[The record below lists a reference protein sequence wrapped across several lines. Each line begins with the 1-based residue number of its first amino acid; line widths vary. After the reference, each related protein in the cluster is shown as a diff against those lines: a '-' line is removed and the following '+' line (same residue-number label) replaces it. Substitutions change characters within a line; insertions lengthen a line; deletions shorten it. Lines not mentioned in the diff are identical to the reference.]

1 MPAFMQILFLTHR
14 LPYPPDKG
22 ERIRAFHELR
32 YLAARHD
39 VDLFCFADSAECAD
53 HQQYLRGICRSVYVE
68 VLQRPVRLLQGV
80 GNFLVGRPLSFGYFH
95 SRKFDNKVQEALR
108 SRNYDVIFI
117 YCSSM
122 ASSVPQPAPAPIVV
136 DFVDADSQKFRQYA
150 SRSGLLSR
158 WLYAREAH
166 AVAVAEQSLGQ
177 RAALAFATTQ
187 HDARELGG
195 SGVTSFPVAVMANG
209 VQVPDIPDVQDQ
221 TELRELKPFALFLGT
236 MNYPPNFDAAVYFAR
251 DIFPLV
257 RKTNPELKFV
267 IVGRDPNRQV
277 RELAKIPGVMVTGA
291 VPDASLYFRNADVS
305 VAPFR
310 ISQGFHNKIAESLAV
325 GIPVVT
331 TSRAMAGVG
340 LGERDGLFVA
350 DTTQEFAD
358 TVIRLLKDPALRQ
371 GLRQRAPS
379 VAQRLSW
386 DVRLSK
392 MEQLIVQALA
402 VKSADRSPALAVRH

>member
-1 MPAFMQILFLTHR
+1 MQILFLTHR

-39 VDLFCFADSAECAD
+39 VDLFCFADSAECAEQ
-53 HQQYLRGICRSVYVE
+53 QQYLRGICRSVYVE

-108 SRNYDVIFI
+108 RRNYDVIFI

-136 DFVDADSQKFRQYA
+136 DFVDADSQKFKQYA
-150 SRSGLLSR
+150 SRSGWLSR

-195 SGVTSFPVAVMANG
+195 SGLTSFPVAVVANG
-209 VQVPDIPDVQDQ
+209 VQVPDVPHEQ
-221 TELRELKPFALFLGT
+221 EKSEFPELKPYALFLGT
-236 MNYPPNFDAAVYFAR
+236 MNYPPNSDAAAHFAR

-257 RKTNPELKFV
+257 RKTHPQLKFV
-267 IVGRDPNRQV
+267 IIGRDPDRQV
-277 RELAKIPGVMVTGA
+277 RQLASIPGVLVTGA
-291 VPDASLYFRNADVS
+291 VPDRFSVLSQCRSNGSSLQNFARVSQQDRGIIGGGDSRCYHRQGDGGNWSFGTRGSFRCGHARGLCG
-305 VAPFR
+305 P
-310 ISQGFHNKIAESLAV
+310 GE
-325 GIPVVT
+325 
-331 TSRAMAGVG
+331 SRAK
-340 LGERDGLFVA
+340 R
-350 DTTQEFAD
+350 
-358 TVIRLLKDPALRQ
+358 
-371 GLRQRAPS
+371 
-379 VAQRLSW
+379 
-386 DVRLSK
+386 
-392 MEQLIVQALA
+392 
-402 VKSADRSPALAVRH
+402 PALAA

>member
-1 MPAFMQILFLTHR
+1 MQILFLTHR

-39 VDLFCFADSAECAD
+39 VDLFCFADSAECAEQ
-53 HQQYLRGICRSVYVE
+53 QQYLRGVCRSVYVE

-108 SRNYDVIFI
+108 RRNYDVIFI

-122 ASSVPQPAPAPIVV
+122 AGSVPQPAPAPIVV
-136 DFVDADSQKFRQYA
+136 DFVDADSQKFKQYA
-150 SRSGLLSR
+150 SRSGWLSR

-195 SGVTSFPVAVMANG
+195 SGLTSFPVAVVANG
-209 VQVPDIPDVQDQ
+209 VQVPDVPHEQ
-221 TELRELKPFALFLGT
+221 EKSEFPELKPYALFLGT
-236 MNYPPNFDAAVYFAR
+236 MNYPPNSDAAAHFAR

-257 RKTNPELKFV
+257 RKTHPQLKFV
-267 IVGRDPNRQV
+267 IIGRDPDRQV
-277 RELAKIPGVMVTGA
+277 RQLASIPGVLVTGA
-291 VPDASLYFRNADVS
+291 VPDPSRYFRNAEVT

-325 GIPVVT
+325 GTPVVT
-331 TSRAMAGVG
+331 TGRAMVG
-340 LGERDGLFVA
+340 IGLSEREGLFVA
-350 DTTQEFAD
+350 DTPEDFAAQVSRVLND
-358 TVIRLLKDPALRQ
+358 PRLRRELRK
-371 GLRQRAPS
+371 GASS
-379 VAQRLSW
+379 VRQRLSW
-386 DVRLSK
+386 DGPLSR
-392 MEQLIVQALA
+392 MEQLIVRVVAA
-402 VKSADRSPALAVRH
+402 RSAQPTSEVAAAH